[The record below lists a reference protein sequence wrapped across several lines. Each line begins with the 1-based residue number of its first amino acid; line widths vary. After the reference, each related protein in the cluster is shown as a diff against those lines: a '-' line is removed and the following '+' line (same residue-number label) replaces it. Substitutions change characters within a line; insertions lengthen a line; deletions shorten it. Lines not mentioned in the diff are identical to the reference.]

1 MHETRDSWWA
11 EIRNEIKAHARSLN
25 CPHVVGY
32 TETTTIQPNDELCV
46 FSATGTAAILDLSG
60 SKIPKRN
67 FAKSATQSSEDIPD
81 LLAIDEKRYM
91 LIFQRIF
98 INHI

>member
-32 TETTTIQPNDELCV
+32 TETTTMQPNDELCV
-46 FSATGTAAILDLSG
+46 FSATGTAVILDLSG
-60 SKIPKRN
+60 SKVPKRN
-67 FAKSATQSSEDIPD
+67 YAKSATQSSEDIPE
-81 LLAIDEKRYM
+81 LEEKRCA
-91 LIFQRIF
+91 
-98 INHI
+98 